1 MIEAKYSKLFGR
13 IAGISLVFA
22 VIPLLSL
29 AVFIYIQFSETYNS
43 KIRENLRATVENKR
57 MAIDL
62 FLEEKRSILQT
73 LAGIH
78 DYETLTSPGYLRR
91 LFRETASHANA
102 SFVDMGV
109 IDEQGRHVAYEGP
122 YQLRTANYS
131 DAEWFHEVLLRG
143 VYVSNVFMGQ
153 RRFPHFVIAIRRDEG
168 EKTWILRAT
177 IDMNVFNA
185 LVQSVQSGSRGDAFL
200 VNDKMELQT
209 ASRFSGGPMAPAPL
223 TSVERFRGIRVH
235 NETMHGRPGMIGM
248 AWLENA
254 PWLLVITD
262 DVAEEMSPLLST
274 KTDVLLLC
282 SIGIIII
289 VIGTITT
296 SRLLVAHIRKAD
308 MEAARLDASLLHQ
321 SKMAAL
327 GKMAAGVA
335 HELNNPLTLIRE
347 AAGWLHDLLDPDE
360 NEEPDREEIRKVL
373 TRIDAY
379 IERARGITHRML
391 GFGRRMEPVKE
402 HVNANALVDETVAFL
417 ENEALHRSITIE
429 RSLDSALPPVRI
441 DPSQVQQVF
450 LNLLDNAID
459 AVGHDGT
466 IRIRTQVAPTA
477 GFAQIDFMDSGPG
490 IPPQIIDKIFD
501 PFFTTKA
508 AGEGTGL
515 GLAISYGIVE
525 KMGGNIRVESS
536 PETGTTFSVL
546 LPLAET
552 A

>member
-1 MIEAKYSKLFGR
+1 
-13 IAGISLVFA
+13 
-22 VIPLLSL
+22 
-29 AVFIYIQFSETYNS
+29 
-43 KIRENLRATVENKR
+43 
-57 MAIDL
+57 
-62 FLEEKRSILQT
+62 
-73 LAGIH
+73 
-78 DYETLTSPGYLRR
+78 
-91 LFRETASHANA
+91 
-102 SFVDMGV
+102 
-109 IDEQGRHVAYEGP
+109 
-122 YQLRTANYS
+122 
-131 DAEWFHEVLLRG
+131 
-143 VYVSNVFMGQ
+143 
-153 RRFPHFVIAIRRDEG
+153 
-168 EKTWILRAT
+168 
-177 IDMNVFNA
+177 
-185 LVQSVQSGSRGDAFL
+185 
-200 VNDKMELQT
+200 
-209 ASRFSGGPMAPAPL
+209 
-223 TSVERFRGIRVH
+223 
-235 NETMHGRPGMIGM
+235 
-248 AWLENA
+248 
-254 PWLLVITD
+254 
-262 DVAEEMSPLLST
+262 
-274 KTDVLLLC
+274 
-282 SIGIIII
+282 
-289 VIGTITT
+289 
-296 SRLLVAHIRKAD
+296 
-308 MEAARLDASLLHQ
+308 
-321 SKMAAL
+321 
-327 GKMAAGVA
+327 MAAGVA

-417 ENEALHRSITIE
+417 ENEALHRNITIE